1 MDNSVLRKRL
11 MTFKSAKGSLTNIGN
26 DVILD
31 VLRAWEQWPG
41 TTADLYRD
49 LELKKGQLSSIIRK
63 AKKLVKSGAFES
75 DFKEITID
83 QESGQ
88 LQEFSSCSGMEL
100 VWSKDK
106 IIRFSHVDLL
116 LDFLK
121 KAA

>member
-1 MDNSVLRKRL
+1 

-31 VLRAWEQWPG
+31 VLRAWELSPG
-41 TTADLYRD
+41 TTADFYRD
-49 LELKKGQLSSIIRK
+49 LDLKKGQLSSIIRIRK

-83 QESGQ
+83 STSGQ
-88 LQEFSSCSGMEL
+88 IQELGPYSGMEL
-100 VWSKDK
+100 VWDNGKV
-106 IIRFSHVDLL
+106 IRFSQVELVL
-116 LDFLK
+116 NFLK